1 MDTTHIDETLVIQLP
16 AGFRVMEK
24 AEVQK
29 VFSLDYQDLW
39 GAWDEER
46 HILLAIVWKDAP
58 KLLGKLVSTK
68 DLVDRAQK
76 SLNKSYGTSGYHLDG
91 RFDTQIAGCEAKG
104 ISYGYLV
111 KDISQDGEVIIFR
124 HGRRT
129 YTLYYYARTELAEQS
144 QPIHDALLESLTFEG

>member
-1 MDTTHIDETLVIQLP
+1 M
-16 AGFRVMEK
+16 
-24 AEVQK
+24 
-29 VFSLDYQDLW
+29 
-39 GAWDEER
+39 GAWDEEQ

-76 SLNKSYGTSGYHLDG
+76 SLNKSYGTSSYHLDG

-111 KDISQDGEVIIFR
+111 KDIS
-124 HGRRT
+124 
-129 YTLYYYARTELAEQS
+129 
-144 QPIHDALLESLTFEG
+144 